1 MSFIPGSEALTA
13 KIPELGGARGI
24 LRALATFLVVFGVAL
39 AALRFLDTP
48 TTRFLALILQLV
60 IYAVTYFL
68 LKSFFN
74 GPADRIPY
82 ATAFYNR
89 FLPAVGLNLASLAY
103 ILLNHGTLVIE
114 GQPPIGLF
122 TLRPVQW
129 LFWLVA
135 LYLAL
140 TAVVLA
146 VRAVQA
152 AGVDTL
158 AGAYIYYG
166 DEGRAIESDIY
177 GLMRHPAY
185 AALDRLALA
194 FALWSG
200 SPYALLLAVIFV
212 AAWHPIWYGMEE
224 RELMTR
230 FGDGYRSYRETVPA
244 VVPRGLPGGELR
256 LIELLTRRSPT

>member
-1 MSFIPGSEALTA
+1 MSFIPGYESLVA
-13 KIPELGGARGI
+13 KLPELSSVRGI
-24 LRALATFLVVFGVAL
+24 LRALATLIVVFGVAL

-48 TTRFLALILQLV
+48 GTRFLALILQLV
-60 IYAVTYFL
+60 IYTVTYFL
-68 LKSFFN
+68 LKSFFH
-74 GPADRIPY
+74 GPAERMPY
-82 ATAFYNR
+82 ATAFFNR

-103 ILLNHGTLVIE
+103 ILFNHGTVVIE
-114 GQPPIGLF
+114 GRPPIGLF

-129 LFWLVA
+129 FFWLVA

-158 AGAYIYYG
+158 SGAYIYYG

-177 GLMRHPAY
+177 SLMRHPAY

-194 FALWSG
+194 FALWNG
-200 SPYALLLAVIFV
+200 SPYALLLALLFV
-212 AAWHPIWYGMEE
+212 AVWHPIWYGMEE
-224 RELMTR
+224 RELLAR
-230 FGDGYRSYRETVPA
+230 FGDSYRSYRETVPA
-244 VVPRGLPGGELR
+244 VVPRGLPGGEIN
-256 LIELLTRRSPT
+256 LIELLTRRSLI